1 MKNNP
6 QSIFNIFFLE
16 VFLLYFFQKKDFFL
30 CLLTIYNKIEKQ
42 EIMSYLGDIRENS
55 IGPNGELWEGD
66 NRIEERHYWNGAFI
80 DLCNLSAEDYA
91 KTIFM
96 TNGGGSS
103 DTPTTKPTNTITI
116 HRSQDVNND
125 GMLVYTYKASSN
137 RPVVSD
143 YEIKLTVQD
152 RSVNTETITED
163 ITLTILNGES
173 LSEIV
178 FTNII
183 AGEGM
188 LEPEITK
195 SNYKM
200 EDDDFKYT
208 IIFPEV
214 TPVKPMAYHITLKA
228 GELDDITEDELRN
241 RLIASGELDMKNEE
255 ESEVFEVQYTPVEVE
270 GCSSI
275 ATVEDLDNLR
285 MQHVQD
291 VVIVT
296 DKEIISIEQ
305 AGVPINEIDLW
316 NQKDTNIIING
327 IHFTIWYKKGDK
339 PTDAY
344 LVDPINGIEILPEK
358 VEYIIYYK

>member
-1 MKNNP
+1 
-6 QSIFNIFFLE
+6 
-16 VFLLYFFQKKDFFL
+16 
-30 CLLTIYNKIEKQ
+30 
-42 EIMSYLGDIRENS
+42 MSYLGDIRENS
-55 IGPNGELWEGD
+55 FGPNGELWEGD

-255 ESEVFEVQYTPVEVE
+255 ESEVFEINMEVVEVE
-270 GCSSI
+270 GISDMNIS
-275 ATVEDLDNLR
+275 
-285 MQHVQD
+285 QKVQLLKEHAQD
-291 VVIVT
+291 YIIVT
-296 DKEIISIEQ
+296 DKEIVSIEQ
-305 AGVPINEIDLW
+305 ANSGINEIGAW
-316 NQKDTNIIING
+316 QKKDKTITLDNITY
-327 IHFTIWYKKGDK
+327 TIWYKRD
-339 PTDAY
+339 DSQSLLY
-344 LVDPINGIEILPEK
+344 DPVAKKWYGCIDESGEPLTI
-358 VEYIIYYK
+358 EYIIYYK